1 MRCGV
6 QCMDE
11 FYSEV
16 RGKALQG
23 ATSWCATRQGA
34 MASTIPMCI
43 SLPRKVEE
51 HRLLLQEAHLRQGE
65 RRTAMQRK
73 EGRTPTVAV
82 SAPEASSRRACPDR
96 VRPAGA
102 AAPKGLLHFLSASG
116 SRS

>member
-43 SLPRKVEE
+43 SLPREVALKARGSV
-51 HRLLLQEAHLRQGE
+51 GSICIICP
-65 RRTAMQRK
+65 RRCC
-73 EGRTPTVAV
+73 VAN
-82 SAPEASSRRACPDR
+82 
-96 VRPAGA
+96 G
-102 AAPKGLLHFLSASG
+102 SG
-116 SRS
+116 TC